1 VISYKIVFT
10 NGKTR
15 TLNSNSIL
23 EAYCDS
29 ILYALVNKYIP
40 VIKEIIDIKENI
52 SYKDFE
58 FNFKSEML

>member
-1 VISYKIVFT
+1 M
-10 NGKTR
+10 
-15 TLNSNSIL
+15 L

-29 ILYALVNKYIP
+29 MLYALVNKYNTT
-40 VIKEIIDIKENI
+40 IKEIIDIKENI